1 MVVFAPQFIPIDV
14 NVRLVSEEDI
24 VIDVIHI
31 NLLLNFIS
39 IFMHTFVFVAVCKGG
54 CRNEGKC
61 IAPNQCQ
68 CPKGFEGKN
77 CKKGAYPYLIMVIHS

>member
-1 MVVFAPQFIPIDV
+1 
-14 NVRLVSEEDI
+14 
-24 VIDVIHI
+24 
-31 NLLLNFIS
+31 
-39 IFMHTFVFVAVCKGG
+39 MHNFVFSAVCKGG

-77 CKKGAYPYLIMVIHS
+77 CKKGAYPYLIIVIHTVAYI